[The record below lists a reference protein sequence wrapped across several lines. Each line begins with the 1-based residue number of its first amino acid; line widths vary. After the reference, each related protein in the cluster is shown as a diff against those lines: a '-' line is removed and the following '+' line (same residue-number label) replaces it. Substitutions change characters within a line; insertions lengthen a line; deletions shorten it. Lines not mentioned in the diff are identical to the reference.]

1 MKRNNTWRFVL
12 VIFAIAW
19 ALYELYPPTTGDLI
33 EQFTQRAHPPSRDA
47 VYTNIVQQARELKAK
62 SPERGFANIRD
73 AVGTNDIVKYFPF
86 FDSKSELYPTTY
98 ILNRLQREVAGKIRL
113 GLDLQ
118 GGTSFLVEMDT
129 NKLVSIEVTT
139 NSVGRLETNIV
150 SSELEGALEQA
161 IEVLRKRVDRFGVA
175 EPVIQPVGDNQIL
188 IQLPGLSEADKKSAE
203 DQIKRPA
210 FLEFRLVHESSDQL
224 LANNE
229 IPPGYEVLR
238 RKSRSPDG
246 KEQLEQVVVKR
257 NAERG
262 LTGSIIKNAMVVRG
276 NLGEPQIDFTL
287 NDEGTSAFGDVT
299 RENVGRRLA
308 IVLDKELY
316 SAPNI
321 QSPIETGRGQITGS
335 FDVREAFELANV
347 LQNPLKA
354 PLHLLEERTVDPTL
368 GKDSIT
374 SGITASIIAA
384 VATFVFM
391 LVFYFASGLVA
402 NLALALN
409 VLILMGA
416 MCALGSTLTMPGIA
430 GIALTIGMAVDA
442 NVLIYERMREEM
454 AAGKSIRGVISGG
467 YDKAFGTIFDS
478 NLTTL
483 IAAVILIKFGTGPVQ
498 GFGVTLSIG
507 ILASMFTALVVT
519 RLIYDFLLEKGMMTK
534 VRMLPL
540 IKFPQF
546 KFMNW
551 GKLAFAGSVVLILIG
566 AGSGIVRGKKILG
579 VDFAGGESLTL
590 TFSQRVEVDQLR
602 GALDKAAVGDS
613 TIGYQQSRS
622 TGLETLQ
629 IVVPVGAGEKA
640 KSTLKEAFPQAGFA
654 VKGTDVV
661 GATVGQHIQQTA
673 FVAAIIAMFAIL
685 VYVAF
690 RYEFSFAVASVVALL
705 HDVLITL
712 GIYFLSGRQLTAPM
726 VAAVLTIIG
735 YSINDKIVI
744 MDRIREDLKLGVR
757 GSFRELIDI
766 ALNQTLS
773 RTIITGG
780 ASILATLALF
790 FFGGGVINDFAFTFL
805 VGIVSG
811 TYSSLFIAA
820 PLVLWWHKGQR
831 PNIGG
836 GQLNVPTATQATPA
850 AAKP

>member
-19 ALYELYPPTTGDLI
+19 AIYEIYPPTSGDLI
-33 EQFTQRAHPPSRDA
+33 EQFAQRAHPPNRDA
-47 VYTNIVQQARELKAK
+47 VYTNIVQQARELKAR

-86 FDSKSELYPTTY
+86 FDSKTELYPTTY

-129 NKLVSIEVTT
+129 NKLVSVEITT
-139 NSVGRLETNIV
+139 NSVGKLETNIV
-150 SSELEGALEQA
+150 TSELEGALGQA

-175 EPVIQPVGDNQIL
+175 EPVIQPVGDTQIL

-203 DQIKRPA
+203 DQIKRSA
-210 FLEFRLVHESSDQL
+210 FLEFRLVHEDSDRL
-224 LANNE
+224 LENNE

-238 RKSRSPDG
+238 RKSRSQDG

-257 NAERG
+257 KAERG
-262 LTGSIIKNAMVVRG
+262 LTGNIIKNSMVVRG

-287 NDEGTSAFGDVT
+287 NDEGRSAFGDVT
-299 RENVGRRLA
+299 RDNVGRRLA
-308 IVLDKELY
+308 IVLDGELY

-321 QSPIETGRGQITGS
+321 QSPIETGHGQITGS
-335 FDVREAFELANV
+335 FDLREAFELANV

-384 VATFVFM
+384 VATFVFI

-454 AAGKSIRGVISGG
+454 AAGKSIRGVIAGG

-478 NLTTL
+478 NLTTI

-519 RLIYDFLLEKGMMTK
+519 RLIYDFLLNKGWLTK

-551 GKLAFAGSVVLILIG
+551 GKLAFAVSVVLILIG
-566 AGSGIVRGKKILG
+566 IGSGIARGKKVFG
-579 VDFAGGESLTL
+579 VDFVGGESLTL
-590 TFSQRVEVDQLR
+590 TFTQRVEVDQLR
-602 GALDKAAVGDS
+602 STLDKAAVGDL
-613 TIGYQQSRS
+613 TIGYQRSRS

-629 IVVPVGAGEKA
+629 VVVPESAGAKA
-640 KSTLKEAFPQAGFA
+640 QSALKDAFPQAGFA
-654 VKGTDVV
+654 VKATDVV
-661 GATVGQHIQQTA
+661 GATVGAHILQTA
-673 FVAAIIAMFAIL
+673 LLAAILAMFAIL

-831 PNIGG
+831 PNIGSA
-836 GQLNVPTATQATPA
+836 QLNLPTAAQATPA
-850 AAKP
+850 VAKP

>member
-1 MKRNNTWRFVL
+1 MKRNNTWRFILVL
-12 VIFAIAW
+12 FAIAW
-19 ALYELYPPTTGDLI
+19 ALYELYPPTSGDLI
-33 EQFTQRAHPPSRDA
+33 ERFAARAHPPSRDEA
-47 VYTNIVQQARELKAK
+47 YTNIVQQARELKAQH
-62 SPERGFANIRD
+62 PERGFANLRD
-73 AVGTNDIVKYFPF
+73 AIGTNSIVKYFPF
-86 FDSKSELYPTTY
+86 FETKSELYPTTH

-139 NSVGRLETNIV
+139 NSAGQLSTNV
-150 SSELEGALEQA
+150 VASELEGALEQA

-188 IQLPGLSEADKKSAE
+188 IQLPGLSEADKESAKN
-203 DQIKRPA
+203 QIKRPA
-210 FLEFRLVHESSDQL
+210 FLEFRLVHEESDRL
-224 LANNE
+224 LENNE

-238 RKSRSPDG
+238 RKQRSPDG
-246 KEQLEQVVVKR
+246 TERLEQVIVKR
-257 NAERG
+257 KAEAG
-262 LTGSIIKNAMVVRG
+262 LTGSIIKNSMVVRG
-276 NLGEPQIDFTL
+276 NLGEPQIDFAL
-287 NDEGTSAFGDVT
+287 NDEGAIAFGKVT
-299 RENVGRRLA
+299 KDNVGRRLA
-308 IVLDKELY
+308 IVLDRELY
-316 SAPNI
+316 SAPTI

-335 FDVREAFELANV
+335 FDLREAFELANV

-374 SGITASIIAA
+374 SGVTASIIAA
-384 VATFVFM
+384 VATFAFM
-391 LVFYFASGLVA
+391 LIFYFASGLVA

-454 AAGKSIRGVISGG
+454 AAGKSIRGVISAG

-498 GFGVTLSIG
+498 GFGVTLAIG

-519 RLIYDFLLEKGMMTK
+519 RLIYDFLLEKGWITQ

-551 GKLAFAGSVVLILIG
+551 GKAACITSVVIILIG
-566 AGSGIVRGKKILG
+566 AGAGLARGKKVFG
-579 VDFAGGESLTL
+579 VDFSGGEALTL

-602 GALDKAAVGDS
+602 GALDKAALSDAS
-613 TIGYQQSRS
+613 IGYQQNRS

-629 IVVPVGAGEKA
+629 VVVPMGSGESA
-640 KSTLKEAFPQAGFA
+640 QSALKTAFPQAGFA
-654 VKGTDVV
+654 VKATDAV
-661 GATVGQHIQQTA
+661 GATVGSHILQTA
-673 FVAAIIAMFAIL
+673 FVAAILAMFAIL

-690 RYEFSFAVASVVALL
+690 RYEFSFATASVIALL

-811 TYSSLFIAA
+811 TYSSLVIAA
-820 PLVLWWHKGQR
+820 PIVLWWHKGQR
-831 PNIGG
+831 PNIGS
-836 GQLNVPTATQATPA
+836 GQLNVPGAVATAP
-850 AAKP
+850 AKP